1 MNFTIEQDERG
12 TIFRPKETRL
22 DSIVA
27 SELKAEFLILAQ
39 PDVEKLII
47 DLSDVE
53 YIDSAGLSALLL
65 ARRQMSAHESDVRLV
80 GVRPEVR
87 SLLSLTQL
95 DRVFGIY
102 ETTDEALNAPQ
113 LSSMSVSPLGLATA
127 GANVLAVGTSTLAGI
142 MMADGEE
149 DIIDDDYDDLEDIE
163 DDEDYEYDEDDDEDE
178 DEVVEEEKKSDDAA
192 EKKEDDADEEDDDL
206 AYEEDDDLLEEPFD
220 DDYDEDED
228 DEDEALVV

>member
-12 TIFRPKETRL
+12 TIFRPKEARL
-22 DSIVA
+22 DSLVA

-102 ETTDEALNAPQ
+102 ETTEEALNAPQ
-113 LSSMSVSPLGLATA
+113 LSSTIVSPFGLATA
-127 GANVLAVGTSTLAGI
+127 GAAIGASTLAGI
-142 MMADGEE
+142 MMADGGE
-149 DIIDDDYDDLEDIE
+149 DDLDEDDDDLEDIE
-163 DDEDYEYDEDDDEDE
+163 DDDDYEYDEDDE
-178 DEVVEEEKKSDDAA
+178 DEVDEEKKEGDAA
-192 EKKEDDADEEDDDL
+192 VENDDEEDDDDL
-206 AYEEDDDLLEEPFD
+206 AYEEDDDVLEEPFD
-220 DDYDEDED
+220 DDYDEDEE
-228 DEDEALVV
+228 DEDDILVI

>member
-12 TIFRPKETRL
+12 TIFKPKETRL

-65 ARRQMSAHESDVRLV
+65 ARRQMSAHDSDVRLV

-102 ETTDEALNAPQ
+102 ETTEEALNAPQ
-113 LSSMSVSPLGLATA
+113 LSSVSVSPFGLAPT

-142 MMADGEE
+142 MMSDGDEE
-149 DIIDDDYDDLEDIE
+149 VDDTDDLDDDD
-163 DDEDYEYDEDDDEDE
+163 DYEYDEDDEDEAAVSNDTNSAEDEEDE
-178 DEVVEEEKKSDDAA
+178 DDD
-192 EKKEDDADEEDDDL
+192 DDDL
-206 AYEEDDDLLEEPFD
+206 AYEDEDDLLEDSFD
-220 DDYDEDED
+220 DDYDEED
-228 DEDEALVV
+228 DDDETLVI

>member
-113 LSSMSVSPLGLATA
+113 LSSMSVSPFGLATA

-149 DIIDDDYDDLEDIE
+149 DLVDEDDDDLEDIE
-163 DDEDYEYDEDDDEDE
+163 DDEDYEYDDDDEDDE
-178 DEVVEEEKKSDDAA
+178 VEEVVEE
-192 EKKEDDADEEDDDL
+192 KKEGDAVETDEEEDDDI
-206 AYEEDDDLLEEPFD
+206 AYEEDDDVLEEPFD

-228 DEDEALVV
+228 EEDDTLVI

>member
-12 TIFRPKETRL
+12 TIFRPKEPRL

-102 ETTDEALNAPQ
+102 ETTEEALNAPQ
-113 LSSMSVSPLGLATA
+113 LSATIVSPFGLATA
-127 GANVLAVGTSTLAGI
+127 GAAVGASTLAGI
-142 MMADGEE
+142 MMADGGE
-149 DIIDDDYDDLEDIE
+149 DDLDEDDDDLEDIE
-163 DDEDYEYDEDDDEDE
+163 DDDDYEYDEDDEDE
-178 DEVVEEEKKSDDAA
+178 VEEVVEE
-192 EKKEDDADEEDDDL
+192 KKEGDAVESDEEEDDDL
-206 AYEEDDDLLEEPFD
+206 AYEEDDDVLEEPFD

-228 DEDEALVV
+228 DEDDTLVI

>member
-12 TIFRPKETRL
+12 TILRPKETRL

-113 LSSMSVSPLGLATA
+113 LSSMSVSPFGLATA

-149 DIIDDDYDDLEDIE
+149 DLIDDDDDDLEDIE
-163 DDEDYEYDEDDDEDE
+163 DDEDYEYDEDDDED
-178 DEVVEEEKKSDDAA
+178 VVEEEEKKSDDTV
-192 EKKEDDADEEDDDL
+192 EKKEDDAEEEDDDL

-228 DEDEALVV
+228 EEDEALVV

>member
-102 ETTDEALNAPQ
+102 ETTEEALNAPQ
-113 LSSMSVSPLGLATA
+113 LSSTIVSPFGLATA
-127 GANVLAVGTSTLAGI
+127 GAAVGTSTLAGI
-142 MMADGEE
+142 MMADGE
-149 DIIDDDYDDLEDIE
+149 DDLIDDDDDDLEDIE
-163 DDEDYEYDEDDDEDE
+163 DDDDYEYDEDDE
-178 DEVVEEEKKSDDAA
+178 DEVEVEEKKEGDAV
-192 EKKEDDADEEDDDL
+192 ENDEEEDDDL
-206 AYEEDDDLLEEPFD
+206 AYDEDDDILEEPFD
-220 DDYDEDED
+220 DDYDED
-228 DEDEALVV
+228 DEDEDDTLVI

>member
-113 LSSMSVSPLGLATA
+113 LSSMSVSPYGLATA

-149 DIIDDDYDDLEDIE
+149 DLIDDDDDLEDIE
-163 DDEDYEYDEDDDEDE
+163 DDEDYEYDEDDDED
-178 DEVVEEEKKSDDAA
+178 VVEEEEKKSDDTV
-192 EKKEDDADEEDDDL
+192 EKKEDDAEEEDDDL

>member
-102 ETTDEALNAPQ
+102 ETTEEALNAPQ
-113 LSSMSVSPLGLATA
+113 LSSTIVSPFGLATA
-127 GANVLAVGTSTLAGI
+127 GAAVGTSTLAGI
-142 MMADGEE
+142 MMADGE
-149 DIIDDDYDDLEDIE
+149 DDLIDDDDDDLEDIE
-163 DDEDYEYDEDDDEDE
+163 DDDDYEYDEDDE
-178 DEVVEEEKKSDDAA
+178 DEVEVEEKKEGDAV
-192 EKKEDDADEEDDDL
+192 ENDEEEDDDL
-206 AYEEDDDLLEEPFD
+206 AYDEDDDILEEPFD
-220 DDYDEDED
+220 DDYDEDDD
-228 DEDEALVV
+228 DEDDTLVI

>member
-102 ETTDEALNAPQ
+102 ETTEEALNAPQ
-113 LSSMSVSPLGLATA
+113 LSATIVSPFGLATA
-127 GANVLAVGTSTLAGI
+127 GAAVGASALAGI
-142 MMADGEE
+142 MMADGGE
-149 DIIDDDYDDLEDIE
+149 DDLDEDDDDLEDIE
-163 DDEDYEYDEDDDEDE
+163 DEDDYEYDEDDE
-178 DEVVEEEKKSDDAA
+178 DEVEEVEEKKEGDAV
-192 EKKEDDADEEDDDL
+192 ETDEEEDDDDL
-206 AYEEDDDLLEEPFD
+206 AYEEDDDVLEQPFD
-220 DDYDEDED
+220 DDYDEDEE
-228 DEDEALVV
+228 DEDDTLVI

>member
-113 LSSMSVSPLGLATA
+113 LSSMSVSPFGLATA

-149 DIIDDDYDDLEDIE
+149 DLVDEDDDDLEDIE
-163 DDEDYEYDEDDDEDE
+163 DDDDYEYDDNEDDEDE
-178 DEVVEEEKKSDDAA
+178 VEEVVEE
-192 EKKEDDADEEDDDL
+192 KKEGDAVETDEEEDDDI
-206 AYEEDDDLLEEPFD
+206 AYEEDDDVLEEPFD

-228 DEDEALVV
+228 EEDDTLVI

>member
-12 TIFRPKETRL
+12 TIFRPKEPRL

-102 ETTDEALNAPQ
+102 ETTEEALNAPQ
-113 LSSMSVSPLGLATA
+113 LSATIVSPFGLATA
-127 GANVLAVGTSTLAGI
+127 GAAVGASTLAGI
-142 MMADGEE
+142 MMADGGE
-149 DIIDDDYDDLEDIE
+149 DDLDEDDDDLEDVE
-163 DDEDYEYDEDDDEDE
+163 DDDDYEYDEDDEDE
-178 DEVVEEEKKSDDAA
+178 VEEVVEE
-192 EKKEDDADEEDDDL
+192 KKEGTAVESDEEEDDDL
-206 AYEEDDDLLEEPFD
+206 AYEEDDDVLEEPFD

-228 DEDEALVV
+228 EEDDTLVI

>member
-102 ETTDEALNAPQ
+102 ETTEEALNAPQ
-113 LSSMSVSPLGLATA
+113 LSSTIVSPFGLATA
-127 GANVLAVGTSTLAGI
+127 GAAIGASTLAGI
-142 MMADGEE
+142 MMADGGE
-149 DIIDDDYDDLEDIE
+149 DDLDEDDDDLDDIE
-163 DDEDYEYDEDDDEDE
+163 DDDDYEYDEDDE
-178 DEVVEEEKKSDDAA
+178 DEVDEVEEKKEGDD
-192 EKKEDDADEEDDDL
+192 DEEDDDDL

-220 DDYDEDED
+220 DDYDEDD
-228 DEDEALVV
+228 DEDDTLVI

>member
-80 GVRPEVR
+80 GARPEVR

-102 ETTDEALNAPQ
+102 ETIDEALNAPQ
-113 LSSMSVSPLGLATA
+113 LSSTTVSPFGLATA

-149 DIIDDDYDDLEDIE
+149 DSIDDDDDLDDIE
-163 DDEDYEYDEDDDEDE
+163 DDEDYEYDEDDDD
-178 DEVVEEEKKSDDAA
+178 
-192 EKKEDDADEEDDDL
+192 EKKEEVQNDSEDKDADDDDDDDEL
-206 AYEEDDDLLEEPFD
+206 AYEEDDDVLEEPFD

-228 DEDEALVV
+228 EEDEALVI

>member
-12 TIFRPKETRL
+12 TIFRPKEPRL

-80 GVRPEVR
+80 GVRPEVC

-102 ETTDEALNAPQ
+102 QTTEEALNAPQ
-113 LSSMSVSPLGLATA
+113 LSATIVSPFGLATA
-127 GANVLAVGTSTLAGI
+127 GAAVGASTLAGI
-142 MMADGEE
+142 MMADGEDDMIDE
-149 DIIDDDYDDLEDIE
+149 DDDDLEDIE
-163 DDEDYEYDEDDDEDE
+163 DDDDYEYDEDDEDE
-178 DEVVEEEKKSDDAA
+178 LEEVAEEKKEGDGVEND
-192 EKKEDDADEEDDDL
+192 DEEDDDDL
-206 AYEEDDDLLEEPFD
+206 AYDEDDDVLEEAFD

-228 DEDEALVV
+228 DEDETLVI

>member
-12 TIFRPKETRL
+12 TIFRPKESRL

-102 ETTDEALNAPQ
+102 ETTEEALNAPQ
-113 LSSMSVSPLGLATA
+113 LSATIVSPFGLATA
-127 GANVLAVGTSTLAGI
+127 GVAVGASTLAGI
-142 MMADGEE
+142 MMADGGE
-149 DIIDDDYDDLEDIE
+149 DDLDEDDDDLEDIE
-163 DDEDYEYDEDDDEDE
+163 DDDDYEYDEDDEDE
-178 DEVVEEEKKSDDAA
+178 IEE
-192 EKKEDDADEEDDDL
+192 EKKEDDVVENDDEEDDDDL

-220 DDYDEDED
+220 DDYDEDDED
-228 DEDEALVV
+228 DTLVI